1 MLTIF
6 LSVVFYLFTQIE
18 QSSQAQNEPV
28 LASRTIS
35 LGERY
40 PNPFV
45 NEIFKENILLNLA
58 YMRGVVDPS
67 KKVDWL
73 KVTEP
78 FTYSMLLKPGEVF
91 AFHDDV
97 TPEFEQENIKTSNAH
112 FNSSEGFK
120 SDGYLVGDGVCHL
133 ASLIYW
139 AAKSAGIESLAPTR
153 HDFANIPQVP
163 REYGVSI
170 YATPGK
176 NDGDDRQNL
185 YIKNDREKTIAFV
198 FTYQENNLQVTVK
211 EQL

>member
-1 MLTIF
+1 MA
-6 LSVVFYLFTQIE
+6 VYLATQLL
-18 QSSQAQNEPV
+18 QASQAQPEPV
-28 LASRTIS
+28 LASRVIS
-35 LGERY
+35 LDKRY

-58 YMRGVVDPS
+58 YMRGIVDPS
-67 KKVDWL
+67 KKVDWV

-78 FTYSMLLKPGEVF
+78 FTYSLTLRPGEVF

-97 TPEFEQENIKTSNAH
+97 TPEFEQENIKTTNAH
-112 FNSSEGFK
+112 FNSQEGFK

-139 AAKSAGIESLAPTR
+139 AAKSAGVETVAPTR

-163 REYGVSI
+163 KEFGVSI

-176 NDGDDRQNL
+176 NDGDERQNL
-185 YIKNDREKTIAFV
+185 YIKNDKEKTIAFV
-198 FTYQENNLQVTVK
+198 FSYENSQLKVDVK
-211 EQL
+211 EVL